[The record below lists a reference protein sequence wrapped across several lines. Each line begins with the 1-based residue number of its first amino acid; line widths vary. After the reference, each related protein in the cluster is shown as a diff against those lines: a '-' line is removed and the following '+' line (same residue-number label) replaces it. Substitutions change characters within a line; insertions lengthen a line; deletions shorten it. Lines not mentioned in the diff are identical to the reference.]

1 MKHHQ
6 MSNVHFGCFLLKQD
20 KKINYSPMENSNV
33 DDRNKFES
41 VLDLNFAQSS
51 TCKTLFEALKYNY
64 N

>member
-1 MKHHQ
+1 
-6 MSNVHFGCFLLKQD
+6 
-20 KKINYSPMENSNV
+20 MENSNV